1 MDRRFLNAY
10 VDPAPFRLLGRSLY
24 PWCLKYRVRLM
35 ALDSPL
41 LTGSRGITPAD
52 LIFACQV
59 CAEEQLGAIGWRDQ
73 LRIVSLENN
82 PAKFER
88 LLEAFAGYILVQ
100 DWPKF
105 WEQSKAKAG
114 GGGDKGVPWPLS
126 IVANL
131 IASGIEE
138 KRAWEMP
145 ECQAIWLN
153 SALAIRKGA
162 DVAIMSPEEEAFIA
176 EELAKDKAAA
186 AAESPSNPAK
196 ETPDDGTIP
205 GA

>member
-1 MDRRFLNAY
+1 MDDRFLNAFI
-10 VDPAPFRLLGRSLY
+10 DPAPFRLLGRSLY

-35 ALDSPL
+35 AFKSPL
-41 LTGSRGITPAD
+41 ITGEGLVSPAD

-59 CAEEQLGAIGWRDQ
+59 CAEEPLGEVGLLDRFRIIQLN
-73 LRIVSLENN
+73 NN
-82 PAKFER
+82 PAKFEQ
-88 LLEAFAGYILVQ
+88 LLKAFAGYVLVH

-105 WEQSKAKAG
+105 WEQDGKKSG
-114 GGGDKGVPWPLS
+114 GNKGVPWPLA

-162 DVAIMSPEEEAFIA
+162 EVAIMTPEEEAFMA
-176 EELAKDKAAA
+176 SEEAASA
-186 AAESPSNPAK
+186 SNPAK
-196 ETPDDGTIP
+196 EKTD
-205 GA
+205 

>member
-1 MDRRFLNAY
+1 MDKRFLSAMI
-10 VDPAPFRLLGRSLY
+10 DPAPLPRFLGRTLY

-35 ALDSPL
+35 AFDSPL
-41 LTGSRGITPAD
+41 VTGSRGVTPAD

-59 CAEEQLGAIGWRDQ
+59 CAEEPLGEIGWRDQ
-73 LRIVSLENN
+73 LRMMHLSRN

-105 WEQSKAKAG
+105 WEQTKKSSG
-114 GGGDKGVPWPLS
+114 GSKGVPWPLS
-126 IVANL
+126 IVASL
-131 IASGIEE
+131 ISAGIDE

-153 SALAIRKGA
+153 SALAISKGA
-162 DVAIMSPEEEAFIA
+162 DVAIMSPEEEAFMA
-176 EELAKDKAAA
+176 EEEAKEAATTA
-186 AAESPSNPAK
+186 SNPAK
-196 ETPDDGTIP
+196 ETP
-205 GA
+205 

>member
-1 MDRRFLNAY
+1 
-10 VDPAPFRLLGRSLY
+10 
-24 PWCLKYRVRLM
+24 M
-35 ALDSPL
+35 AFDSPL
-41 LTGSRGITPAD
+41 VDGSRGISPAD
-52 LIFACQV
+52 LLFACKV
-59 CAEEQLGAIGWRDQ
+59 CAEEPLGGKIGWLDE
-73 LRIVSLENN
+73 LRLMSLDRN

-88 LLEAFAGYILVQ
+88 LLEAFAGYILIQ

-105 WEQSKAKAG
+105 WEQTKTKS

-162 DVAIMSPEEEAFIA
+162 DVAIMSPEEEAYMIQ
-176 EELAKDKAAA
+176 EEARER
-186 AAESPSNPAK
+186 AAEAASNSAK
-196 ETPDDGTIP
+196 EKIPDGTIP

>member
-10 VDPAPFRLLGRSLY
+10 VDPAPFFWLLGRSLY
-24 PWCLKYRVRLM
+24 PFCLKYRVRLM

-41 LTGSRGITPAD
+41 VTGGRAVSPAD
-52 LIFACQV
+52 LLFACQV
-59 CAEEQLGAIGWRDQ
+59 CAEEPLGGRIGLMDQ
-73 LRIVSLENN
+73 LRLGSLARN

-88 LLEAFAGYILVQ
+88 LLEAFAGYVLVQ

-105 WEQSKAKAG
+105 WEQTKTKS

-131 IASGIEE
+131 IANGIDE

-153 SALAIRKGA
+153 SAFAIHKGA
-162 DVAIMSPEEEAFIA
+162 DVSIMSPEEEAFM
-176 EELAKDKAAA
+176 EEEEAREKAAA
-186 AAESPSNPAK
+186 AASNPAK
-196 ETPDDGTIP
+196 ETPDDGAIP
-205 GA
+205 GT

>member
-1 MDRRFLNAY
+1 MDNRFLNAY
-10 VDPAPFRLLGRSLY
+10 IDPAPLRMLGRSLY

-35 ALDSPL
+35 AFDSPL
-41 LTGSRGITPAD
+41 ISSGRGVTPAD

-59 CAEEQLGAIGWRDQ
+59 CAEEPLGEIGWVDK
-73 LRIVSLENN
+73 LRILSLNRN
-82 PAKFER
+82 PTKFEA
-88 LLEAFAGYILVQ
+88 LLKAFAGYSLVH

-105 WEQSKAKAG
+105 WEQDSKKS
-114 GGGDKGVPWPLS
+114 GGDSGVPWPLA

-131 IASGIEE
+131 IASGIDE

-162 DVAIMSPEEEAFIA
+162 EVRIMTPEEEAYMEA
-176 EELAKDKAAA
+176 ERQSDA
-186 AAESPSNPAK
+186 SNPAK
-196 ETPDDGTIP
+196 VKTD
-205 GA
+205 

>member
-10 VDPAPFRLLGRSLY
+10 IDPGRFRLLGRTLY

-35 ALDSPL
+35 GLNSPL
-41 LTGSRGITPAD
+41 VDGHRAITPAD
-52 LIFACQV
+52 LIFACHV
-59 CAEEQLGAIGWRDQ
+59 CAEEPLGHLGFFDKI
-73 LRIVSLENN
+73 RITWLNHN
-82 PAKFER
+82 PKDFEKA
-88 LLEAFAGYILVQ
+88 LEAFAGYILVH

-105 WEQSKAKAG
+105 WEQNKAKS

-131 IASGIEE
+131 IASGIPEQ
-138 KRAWEMP
+138 RAWEMP

-162 DVAIMSPEEEAFIA
+162 DVAIMSPEEEAFMA
-176 EELAKDKAAA
+176 EELARDAAA
-186 AAESPSNPAK
+186 AASNPAK
-196 ETPDDGTIP
+196 ESPPTTDVPVPRD
-205 GA
+205 

>member
-1 MDRRFLNAY
+1 VDRRFLNAY
-10 VDPAPFRLLGRSLY
+10 VDPAPLKGFLGRTLY

-35 ALDSPL
+35 AFDSPL
-41 LTGSRGITPAD
+41 VTGSRGITPAD

-59 CAEEQLGAIGWRDQ
+59 CAEEQLGDVGWRDR
-73 LRIVSLENN
+73 LRIVTLSHH

-105 WEQSKAKAG
+105 WEQTKTKS

-131 IASGIEE
+131 IAQGIPEQ
-138 KRAWEMP
+138 RAWEMP

-153 SALAIRKGA
+153 SVFAMRKGA
-162 DVAIMSPEEEAFIA
+162 ELKIMTPEEEAFMAA
-176 EELAKDKAAA
+176 EEAAA
-186 AAESPSNPAK
+186 ASTPAK
-196 ETPDDGTIP
+196 EKTD
-205 GA
+205 

>member
-1 MDRRFLNAY
+1 
-10 VDPAPFRLLGRSLY
+10 
-24 PWCLKYRVRLM
+24 M
-35 ALDSPL
+35 AFDSPL
-41 LTGSRGITPAD
+41 VTGSRGVTPAD

-59 CAEEQLGAIGWRDQ
+59 CAEEQLGDIGWRDK
-73 LRIVSLENN
+73 LNILVLNRNT
-82 PAKFER
+82 ARFER

-105 WEQSKAKAG
+105 WEQTKTKS

-131 IASGIEE
+131 IAQGIDE

-153 SALAIRKGA
+153 SALAISKGA
-162 DVAIMSPEEEAFIA
+162 DVAIMSPEEEAFMA
-176 EELAKDKAAA
+176 DELAKEAAA
-186 AAESPSNPAK
+186 AASNPAK
-196 ETPDDGTIP
+196 ESTP
-205 GA
+205 